1 MVENDPWQAQLRAL
15 GSFIRTQR
23 QLADLSLREMGDLAK
38 ISNAYLSQVERGLHQ
53 PSVRVLRSIAAALGV
68 PADELLAH
76 AGLTSRSVPA
86 KPSPADARSSD
97 SNASDAEGEARPES
111 FPAAVASAVPL
122 TAARSRGSSPP
133 TSSPCAPPPGP
144 ARLGGQVAAR
154 HPSWRRTA
162 TSGWADSP
170 LRRCDRSWTGQIG

>member
-68 PADELLAH
+68 PADELLAFLTGEPKH
-76 AGLTSRSVPA
+76 TAKLATVRADGRPHVAPVWFVVDGTTAGDDSTRPPTVVAVHSGAQVLGLPEQFVVPA
-86 KPSPADARSSD
+86 A
-97 SNASDAEGEARPES
+97 ASKAY
-111 FPAAVASAVPL
+111 
-122 TAARSRGSSPP
+122 
-133 TSSPCAPPPGP
+133 
-144 ARLGGQVAAR
+144 RL
-154 HPSWRRTA
+154 PSWEPT
-162 TSGWADSP
+162 
-170 LRRCDRSWTGQIG
+170 

>member
-76 AGLTSRSVPA
+76 AGLTTRSVPA
-86 KPSPADARSSD
+86 KPSPADTRSSN
-97 SNASDAEGEARPES
+97 SNASDAEGKARPES
-111 FPAAVASAVPL
+111 S
-122 TAARSRGSSPP
+122 TAAAILADQALSDDQRQALLAVYRSFLP
-133 TSSPCAPPPGP
+133 
-144 ARLGGQVAAR
+144 
-154 HPSWRRTA
+154 RT
-162 TSGWADSP
+162 
-170 LRRCDRSWTGQIG
+170 

>member
-76 AGLTSRSVPA
+76 AGLTTRSVPA
-86 KPSPADARSSD
+86 APSPADAGSSD
-97 SNASDAEGEARPES
+97 SKATNAEGKARPVS
-111 FPAAVASAVPL
+111 S
-122 TAARSRGSSPP
+122 TAAAILADQALSDDQRQALLAVYRSFLP
-133 TSSPCAPPPGP
+133 
-144 ARLGGQVAAR
+144 
-154 HPSWRRTA
+154 RT
-162 TSGWADSP
+162 
-170 LRRCDRSWTGQIG
+170 